1 MKQKIL
7 TSCFVTAFLLV
18 CLTPVVGMALF
29 GPSKPG
35 ANEQL
40 ASAPVLIRDGNL
52 NHRYLTDLT
61 RWINDRFFLRQEL
74 ISLNNAMDA
83 TLFHTSATPDVI
95 LGKNGWLYYG
105 STLDDYTGQSSMTPE
120 QLQWAAGNLALMQQY
135 CRETGKDFAFV
146 IAPNKNALYPQN
158 MPAYPVARETNAKAL
173 LDLLAQKGVNA
184 VDLFSA
190 FSQQSEI
197 LYFAHDSH
205 WNSKGAALGADCIN
219 QAFGIQSNYFK
230 ADFSGAEDH
239 TGDLFEMLY
248 PAGTDPEKNPVCG
261 DTLNYTVTQGQKADS
276 VTIKTE
282 GNGQGRLA
290 VYRDSFGNLLYPY
303 LADSAESAY
312 FSRSVKYDL
321 TVEADRI
328 VVELV
333 ERNLR
338 NLIKNAPTMPA
349 PALPSPALT
358 ESLGTATYK
367 GADTIRGE
375 LPTATDTDSAVY
387 VLCGDRAYQVFR
399 LENNTY
405 SVTLPQDATPSHL
418 VYTLDGTV
426 RTYTLQK

>member
-1 MKQKIL
+1 MKRKIL
-7 TSCFVTAFLLV
+7 CALFVAVYLLI
-18 CLTPVVGMALF
+18 CLTPTVGMAF
-29 GPSKPG
+29 AGPSRPG

-52 NHRYLTDLT
+52 NHRYLADLT
-61 RWINDRFFLRQEL
+61 RWINHRFFLRQEL
-74 ISLNNAMDA
+74 ISLNNAMEA

-95 LGKNGWLYYG
+95 LGENGWLYYG
-105 STLDDYTGQSSMTPE
+105 STLDDYTGQNPMTPE
-120 QLQWAAGNLALMQQY
+120 QLQWAAGNLALVQQY

-190 FSQQSEI
+190 FAQQSEI

-219 QAFGIQSNYFK
+219 QAFGIQSNYFE
-230 ADFSGAEDH
+230 ADFSGTEDH

-248 PAGTDPEKNPVCG
+248 PAGTDPEKNPVYG

-282 GNGQGRLA
+282 GSGQGRLA

-333 ERNLR
+333 ERNLQY
-338 NLIKNAPTMPA
+338 LITNAPTMPA
-349 PALPSPALT
+349 PETAAPTLSQI
-358 ESLGTATYK
+358 LGTVRYEGTN
-367 GADTIRGE
+367 TVRGT
-375 LPTATDTDSAVY
+375 LPTAADADKGVY
-387 VLCGDRAYQVFR
+387 ILCGDTAYQAFR
-399 LENNTY
+399 LDNNTY
-405 SVTLPQDATPSHL
+405 SAMLPAQSAPTHL
-418 VYTLDGTV
+418 VYTLDGQQQ
-426 RTYTLQK
+426 TYTFE